1 MVALPSPF
9 GHSDRL
15 SAVLIFMSPQLATN
29 ITVSAESRNR
39 CRITASALGVA
50 VASDPVR
57 VRESLRLGEDL
68 ELDLRSYQ
76 LRRSGRVLKL
86 ERIPLEVLLLLV
98 ERRGQ
103 LVNREQIVERVWGK
117 GVFLD
122 TDNSINGAIRKIR
135 QVLKD
140 DPEQPRFV
148 QTVTGRGY
156 RFIAPVLEQMPSANH
171 TRA

>member
-15 SAVLIFMSPQLATN
+15 SAVLIFMSPQRATN
-29 ITVSAESRNR
+29 IRVPAEPRNR
-39 CRITASALGVA
+39 CRITASVSGVA

-98 ERRGQ
+98 ERRGRVVRRAQ
-103 LVNREQIVERVWGK
+103 NFERGWGK

-140 DPEQPRFV
+140 DPEQPRFIR
-148 QTVTGRGY
+148 TITGKGD
-156 RFIAPVLEQMPSANH
+156 RFIGPVISAVIAIAPV
-171 TRA
+171 